1 MQQTNTRS
9 DDVFRNETRRIG
21 ICIFSQWI
29 CQCISRNDVLRKIIR
44 MFPSFR
50 NALRPEV
57 GSRILESRISNC
69 INAVLIDGGEPLP
82 AVRDW
87 TFQFYEQTGE
97 CLTRWARSRSC
108 SKFPYFPR
116 AVREI
121 GTPTFG
127 INAGQSSW
135 LWPISSPWPRTKQAS
150 KQASKQSRLL
160 LDKPTS
166 PGGPCM
172 YIHVCNALHSWM
184 QRAQKCIRRPCRRSR
199 NREAGELGN
208 DRLEA
213 FKRAERPLVERA
225 EVGKSK
231 SPAGLFL
238 KERPGKTSARCLSPT
253 ETHALS
259 FPLRVE
265 KHRLRT
271 LWLGS
276 LAEYR
281 NGYLARPSVA
291 IALPARLYKVHRMEP
306 LSNIAEYCTAIFKI
320 FITRSCACRRVVGI
334 ISRKLVI

>member
-1 MQQTNTRS
+1 MKSELLLSGLTPANLPGS
-9 DDVFRNETRRIG
+9 D
-21 ICIFSQWI
+21 Q
-29 CQCISRNDVLRKIIR
+29 
-44 MFPSFR
+44 
-50 NALRPEV
+50 
-57 GSRILESRISNC
+57 
-69 INAVLIDGGEPLP
+69 
-82 AVRDW
+82 
-87 TFQFYEQTGE
+87 
-97 CLTRWARSRSC
+97 
-108 SKFPYFPR
+108 FPR
-116 AVREI
+116 R
-121 GTPTFG
+121 GR
-127 INAGQSSW
+127 GQS
-135 LWPISSPWPRTKQAS
+135 KQAS
-150 KQASKQSRLL
+150 KQASSPDYCWTSRRR
-160 LDKPTS
+160 PVARACIYT
-166 PGGPCM
+166 
-172 YIHVCNALHSWM
+172 YVCNALHSWM